1 MFLGLAMA
9 ELRDLRVHTCALN
22 ARDLD
27 ALANQA
33 IRNAPCFRDGEWVG
47 EGPEGVRQALEKEFA
62 MNDEAFARI
71 GTVDGR
77 PAVLG
82 FDGGGTPRAVLHFV
96 GGNDGRIRELRI
108 DHAGSPARPARPPVR
123 FSIDEPAP

>member
-1 MFLGLAMA
+1 MAVGLAMA

-33 IRNAPCFRDGEWVG
+33 LRSAPCFCDGEWVG

-71 GTVDGR
+71 GTVDGQ

-82 FDGGGTPRAVLHFV
+82 FDGGGAPRSILRFM
-96 GGNDGRIRELRI
+96 GDGDGRIRELRI
-108 DHAGSPARPARPPVR
+108 DHGAAPARPVVR
-123 FSIDEPAP
+123 IAIEEPAP